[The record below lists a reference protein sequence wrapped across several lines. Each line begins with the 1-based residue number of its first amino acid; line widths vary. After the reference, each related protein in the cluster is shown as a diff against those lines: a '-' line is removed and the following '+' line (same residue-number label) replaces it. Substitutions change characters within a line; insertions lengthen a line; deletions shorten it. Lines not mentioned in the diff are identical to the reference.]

1 MDWNVAENVNARM
14 RVSTNI
20 NMGIVTMGIE
30 RTAHIACSC
39 PVLMSRIFRHA
50 EEPRK
55 RNEGINSYSRL
66 CADASHHHT
75 HLVCATVCLSN
86 KMMSGARH
94 RNLGAKNI
102 CLQRIK
108 SSGNALRDREGEKD
122 VIRRLDNNIRRKSYA
137 ILWAA
142 NEVNKCSVAT
152 DFVLKNCWVIFF
164 AGSEI
169 KKKFFFL
176 LASCSF

>member
-1 MDWNVAENVNARM
+1 M

-137 ILWAA
+137 IFWAA

-152 DFVLKNCWVIFF
+152 DFVLKNC
-164 AGSEI
+164 
-169 KKKFFFL
+169 
-176 LASCSF
+176 